1 MVVLDDSVLV
11 VEFVVSEEVLS
22 VSEPLMVMTP
32 TPCELISKA
41 FVSPLT
47 FTVTAPGTP
56 DWIFNVP
63 FTVIFFDHG
72 PVTLSATVYVPS
84 SFTSSQLAC
93 PSGTLIS
100 TSFVSVLV
108 SVVVSG
114 FFDSE
119 ESFLVSVVLLVSEAF
134 VEEVFSCVLDSLFT
148 LTVREGTGFVLLVV
162 HVRTEKMI
170 ISVNNGKRNDN
181 RSNGPRGVGEKL
193 IKSTQNTTTTRTAH
207 RTR

>member
-11 VEFVVSEEVLS
+11 VEFVASEEVLS

-56 DWIFNVP
+56 DWIFTVP

-84 SFTSSQLAC
+84 SLPQASSPVPQ
-93 PSGTLIS
+93 
-100 TSFVSVLV
+100 
-108 SVVVSG
+108 
-114 FFDSE
+114 E
-119 ESFLVSVVLLVSEAF
+119 
-134 VEEVFSCVLDSLFT
+134 
-148 LTVREGTGFVLLVV
+148 R
-162 HVRTEKMI
+162 
-170 ISVNNGKRNDN
+170 
-181 RSNGPRGVGEKL
+181 
-193 IKSTQNTTTTRTAH
+193 
-207 RTR
+207 